1 MHDSKSILLH
11 LRNNFGDDGLYEQ
24 KTIDEIPT
32 VWVSKNNII
41 AVITWLQKSYPL
53 LYDLCGVDERDRVK
67 KNGLPSADFT
77 VVYHLFSFEMNDF
90 IRIKVGL
97 HGEYPSIP
105 SITNIYKNANWY
117 EREVYDMFG
126 ITFDG
131 HPHLTRILMPLTWKG
146 HPLRKEHPA
155 RATEMGPF
163 LLWDEKQDIE
173 MEALRFKAGRL
184 GIERTQ

>member
-11 LRNNFGDDGLYEQ
+11 LRNNFGDDGLHEQ

-53 LYDLCGVDERDRVK
+53 LYDLCGVDERDRAK

-117 EREVYDMFG
+117 EREAYDMFG

-146 HPLRKEHPA
+146 HPLRKDYPVHGYKYSYPSE
-155 RATEMGPF
+155 
-163 LLWDEKQDIE
+163 
-173 MEALRFKAGRL
+173 
-184 GIERTQ
+184 